1 MSLSDKATIDSVS
14 EYVFALNLNAS
25 VRVCSPFLTH
35 VFTYNVKILL
45 FQSKRAHL
53 VVGFPTLL

>member
-14 EYVFALNLNAS
+14 EYVFALNAS